1 MRRLIYKFY
10 VKSSKILDK
19 LLSLLIIHSSKF
31 ALLAMFIVSV
41 STPNVFNMLLFLTFL
56 AFSVLSYAK
65 VQKFWVVPIFINSL
79 ILVAINANDVFEIEA
94 KLKIDSSVFKVI
106 GISVEDSDDII
117 DRYGIYFGLLIVLI
131 LTQKILNT

>member
-1 MRRLIYKFY
+1 
-10 VKSSKILDK
+10 
-19 LLSLLIIHSSKF
+19 
-31 ALLAMFIVSV
+31 MFIVSV